1 MLNRNFTSLILIVI
15 SLLVMPISAVWS
27 QETKEVIAQRLD
39 LAIKYITP
47 LAEAGEKEAQF
58 HLARLLRQPSKQA
71 WDKSYE
77 WLKASAAQNH
87 CGAILA
93 IGDLYFLGRKPFK
106 RDREKGMDFYQKGA
120 ELDCTSSMVALG
132 EVYRQGR
139 GVKKNHELANSWYL
153 QAAELGDHSAALYL
167 GRQIANGR
175 GEKKLGRSILL
186 GNHSC

>member
-1 MLNRNFTSLILIVI
+1 
-15 SLLVMPISAVWS
+15 
-27 QETKEVIAQRLD
+27 
-39 LAIKYITP
+39 
-47 LAEAGEKEAQF
+47 
-58 HLARLLRQPSKQA
+58 
-71 WDKSYE
+71 
-77 WLKASAAQNH
+77 
-87 CGAILA
+87 
-93 IGDLYFLGRKPFK
+93 
-106 RDREKGMDFYQKGA
+106 MDFYQKGA
-120 ELDCTSSMVALG
+120 ELGCTSSMVALG